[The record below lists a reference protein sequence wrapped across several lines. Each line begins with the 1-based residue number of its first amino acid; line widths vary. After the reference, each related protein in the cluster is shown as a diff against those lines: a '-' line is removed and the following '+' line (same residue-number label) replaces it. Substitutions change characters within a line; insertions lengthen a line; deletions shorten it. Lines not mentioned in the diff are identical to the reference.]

1 MAIVKTEAYF
11 HSSTGQQDIRTLI
24 WREESLSP
32 VGVFQMAHGMAASE
46 GRSTEGT
53 EKAEERAL
61 SSASIAAAYALRLP
75 CYSLGSI

>member
-1 MAIVKTEAYF
+1 
-11 HSSTGQQDIRTLI
+11 
-24 WREESLSP
+24 
-32 VGVFQMAHGMAASE
+32 MAHGMAASE